1 MDNLVSIITPTYNC
15 SEHISETIKSI
26 QAQTY
31 CNWELLITDDCST
44 DQTTDIIVTYQKTDN
59 RIKLFLLNYNQGAG
73 SARNNSIKEASGR
86 YIAFCDSDD
95 QWKSNKLEMQLSF
108 ILKHN
113 LLFSFTDYDI
123 ISENNQFLKRIKC
136 PHRLTYSKLL
146 KNNYV
151 GCLTAIYDKEKLGKM
166 YMPMMRK
173 RQDWVLWLN
182 IMNKIKHTKG
192 LNESLSIY
200 RRRNRSIS
208 HDKLLL
214 IKYNWKVYRQ
224 ELRFSYLASFIYLT
238 QFLFFYTIKKLK

>member
-59 RIKLFLLNYNQGAG
+59 RIKLFLLNNNQGAG
-73 SARNNSIKEASGR
+73 SARNNSIKKASGR

-108 ILKHN
+108 IIKNN
-113 LLFSFTDYDI
+113 LSFSFTDYDI

-136 PHRLTYSKLL
+136 PHRLTYSMLL

-166 YMPMMRK
+166 YMPMIRK

-224 ELRFSYLASFIYLT
+224 ELKFSFLMSFIYLT